1 MSISGTNSGNIKKE
15 ITHAHTHTL
24 SIQTWT
30 LQVGHKYIKYIT
42 GLTDLVNG
50 GSNILDG
57 FIPEIETD
65 HFI

>member
-1 MSISGTNSGNIKKE
+1 M
-15 ITHAHTHTL
+15 HTHTL

>member
-1 MSISGTNSGNIKKE
+1 MSISGTNSGNIKKRNN
-15 ITHAHTHTL
+15 TCTHTL

-65 HFI
+65 NFI